1 MKATDIFV
9 NLPGKDLK
17 RSVAFFTAL
26 GAEFNPQ
33 FTNDSATCMVL
44 SEHIHVMLLVEP
56 FFKSFLTK
64 PMADAHQVTEVL
76 TCFGVRD
83 RAEVDALLQ
92 RALAAGANEPRPA
105 PDHGWMVSRCFEDLD
120 GHVWEVMHADPSQM
134 PAG

>member
-9 NLPGKDLK
+9 NLPVKDLK

-56 FFKSFLTK
+56 FFKSFLT
-64 PMADAHQVTEVL
+64 
-76 TCFGVRD
+76 
-83 RAEVDALLQ
+83 
-92 RALAAGANEPRPA
+92 
-105 PDHGWMVSRCFEDLD
+105 
-120 GHVWEVMHADPSQM
+120 
-134 PAG
+134 